1 MPEAESV
8 KAEQLV
14 PVLAELA
21 RALNALRADGG
32 SAPEG
37 LDPSAAAAFVG
48 VSVSKWHA
56 MNAAGHCPA
65 PVELGDRCPRW
76 LRGEL
81 RAWLYAGAPTRV
93 TWLQIRRD
101 ALRRTA

>member
-1 MPEAESV
+1 MPEGQPAAAE
-8 KAEQLV
+8 ELV
-14 PVLAELA
+14 PVLTRLC
-21 RALNALRADGG
+21 RALDAMDGAG
-32 SAPEG
+32 GAPPEG
-37 LDPSAAAAFVG
+37 LNPAEAAAFVG

-56 MNAAGHCPA
+56 MNAAGYCPA

-93 TWLQIRRD
+93 TWSQMRRD
-101 ALRRTA
+101 L